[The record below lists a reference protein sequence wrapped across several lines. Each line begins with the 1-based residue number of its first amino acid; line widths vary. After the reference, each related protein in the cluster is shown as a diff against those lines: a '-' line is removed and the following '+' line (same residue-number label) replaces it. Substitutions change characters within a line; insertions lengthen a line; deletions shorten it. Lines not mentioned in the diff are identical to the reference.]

1 MLTDLCVWSSKEK
14 MKKIMFLD
22 ELRIIKATCPGPWMV
37 AGDFNLIYRASDK
50 NNSNINR
57 AMLGCFRRLIDDLA
71 LKEIPLHGRKF
82 TWSNQQDEPVLVKLD
97 HVFCS
102 VDWEILFPNVL
113 LQSAATQDSIVRCYW
128 G

>member
-1 MLTDLCVWSSKEK
+1 

-82 TWSNQQDEPVLVKLD
+82 TWSNQQYEPVLVKLD

-113 LQSAATQDSIVRCYW
+113 LQSAATQDSIVRCCW

>member
-1 MLTDLCVWSSKEK
+1 

-22 ELRIIKATCPGPWMV
+22 ELRIIKDACPGPWMV